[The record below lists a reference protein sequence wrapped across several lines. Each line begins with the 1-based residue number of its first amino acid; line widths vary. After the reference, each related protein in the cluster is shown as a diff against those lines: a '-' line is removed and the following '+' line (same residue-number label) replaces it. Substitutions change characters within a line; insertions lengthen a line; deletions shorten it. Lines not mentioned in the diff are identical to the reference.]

1 MSCEKFDFVFCV
13 ARECRVPDLSR
24 DFTAVVSLPMTVE
37 IVHKI
42 NTCLVRH

>member
-1 MSCEKFDFVFCV
+1 MENTIPVFAFLENV
-13 ARECRVPDLSR
+13 ELRQDLSR

-42 NTCLVRH
+42 NTCLVR